1 MKINTD
7 LSIHSIVFVDNSI
20 NQIFKTINHLKTKYE
35 NTDVFVQEKLFLEF
49 FEKNSADIIFINLDL
64 KPNDALFILK
74 DIKQINKEPNPY
86 VVIYTENN
94 DDFVQELAFN
104 SGADFFINFHQKPL
118 VMELF
123 IKNILKR
130 KVNTKT
136 DTKKRIYID
145 FESYLIFNQGKPFQL
160 PRKEFM
166 LFELLYNN
174 SDKYFSK
181 VDLAKIIWAD
191 ESIALKRTIDV
202 HVYNIR
208 QFFGKNIILSK
219 KGIGYSLN
227 KKLIEF

>member
-1 MKINTD
+1 MA
-7 LSIHSIVFVDNSI
+7 LSINSIVFIENSI
-20 NQIFKTINHLKTKYE
+20 DQIFKTISHLKTKYQ
-35 NTDVFVQEKLFLEF
+35 NIDVFVTENSFLEF
-49 FEKNSADIIFINLDL
+49 FKKNSPDIIFINLDL
-64 KPNDALFILK
+64 KPNDAFYILK
-74 DIKQINKEPNPY
+74 EIKQIEKQPNPY

-94 DDFVQELAFN
+94 DDFVQELVLN
-104 SGADFFINFHQKPL
+104 SGADFFINFHQKP
-118 VMELF
+118 VMIELF

-130 KVNTKT
+130 KVKTKL
-136 DTKKRIYID
+136 DVEKKIYID
-145 FESYLIFNQGKPFQL
+145 LDSYLIFKEGKPFQL

-191 ESIALKRTIDV
+191 ESMALKRTIDV
-202 HVYNIR
+202 HIYNIR

>member
-1 MKINTD
+1 M
-7 LSIHSIVFVDNSI
+7 
-20 NQIFKTINHLKTKYE
+20 
-35 NTDVFVQEKLFLEF
+35 
-49 FEKNSADIIFINLDL
+49 DL

-104 SGADFFINFHQKPL
+104 SGADFFINFHQKPI

-130 KVNTKT
+130 KVKTKI

>member
-49 FEKNSADIIFINLDL
+49 FEENSPDI
-64 KPNDALFILK
+64 ILK

-130 KVNTKT
+130 KVNTKI

>member
-1 MKINTD
+1 MD
-7 LSIHSIVFVDNSI
+7 LSINLIVFIENSI
-20 NQIFKTINHLKTKYE
+20 DQIFKTISHLKTKYQ
-35 NTDVFVQEKLFLEF
+35 NIDVFVTENSFLEF
-49 FEKNSADIIFINLDL
+49 FKKNSPDIIFINLDL
-64 KPNDALFILK
+64 KPNDAFYILK
-74 DIKQINKEPNPY
+74 EIKQIEKQPNPY

-94 DDFVQELAFN
+94 DDFVQEFALN
-104 SGADFFINFHQKPL
+104 SGADFFINFHQKP
-118 VMELF
+118 VMIELF

-130 KVNTKT
+130 KVKTKL
-136 DTKKRIYID
+136 DVKKKIYID
-145 FESYLIFNQGKPFQL
+145 LDSYLIFKEGKPFQL

-191 ESIALKRTIDV
+191 ESMALKRTIDV
-202 HVYNIR
+202 HIYNIR

>member
-49 FEKNSADIIFINLDL
+49 FEENSPDIIFINLDL

-130 KVNTKT
+130 KVNTKI

-208 QFFGKNIILSK
+208 KFFVKNIILSK
-219 KGIGYSLN
+219 KGIVYSLN